1 MNQTDSSLLKK
12 PCQTWNEYSMCI
24 YIYIHLN
31 MRNYTYTVA
40 ISYSYHIVC
49 SLGRNKPQKKNW
61 FAWASALWIFSSA
74 CVFHALTE
82 RPFDIHSPHVR
93 FYKLAAFP
101 SLFEKTTWGHGPWGG
116 DMLVLSRPWSTEVL
130 KDSTIIMGS
139 NYQWKQESWMVFAN
153 KTLSQ
158 ASQHCLLPLSWIL
171 QDAHI

>member
-1 MNQTDSSLLKK
+1 MKRVQ
-12 PCQTWNEYSMCI
+12 YI
-24 YIYIHLN
+24 YICIHLN
-31 MRNYTYTVA
+31 MLLYYTYTDA

-49 SLGRNKPQKKNW
+49 CLERNKPQKKTG
-61 FAWASALWIFSSA
+61 SLGPVLCGSSLLLVYSMA
-74 CVFHALTE
+74 VTE

-101 SLFEKTTWGHGPWGG
+101 NLFEKTTWGHGPCGG

-139 NYQWKQESWMVFAN
+139 NYQWTQESLMVFAN

-158 ASQHCLLPLSWIL
+158 ASQQCLLPLSWIL